1 MDYLDYVQMTRG
13 QQISYKIKSFFTG
26 IPNAIKTIFLYIGYF
41 FKSVFLFIANGFKY
55 YGLRFTQGD
64 GATKASYIIMG
75 AGNIA
80 HKQVMK
86 GIVFLACEVAYIMF
100 MVNFGLTY
108 VSKIYS
114 RGVHVDPKN
123 PDLVV
128 DGVVG
133 NVPIEYEKDDF
144 FGLSDKIANADT
156 ADDSNKVLLFFVLTL
171 MVTIAFFAVYI
182 ANTKSAFATM
192 ETIREGKR
200 PLSFVDE
207 MKTFLDERYHIT
219 LLTLPILLLMVFNIL
234 PIIFTIFMAFTNY
247 DKDHNAFNR
256 LYWWVGFQNFADV
269 FYNNAEKSYTFGKV
283 LLWTLV
289 WAVFAT
295 FSNYILGIVLA
306 LLINKKDIKAKGFWR
321 TMFVITSAV
330 PQFVTLLV
338 MRLILDDKGI
348 MNAILH
354 TNIPFLSETG
364 WARVSVIVVNMWI
377 GIPYTMLS
385 VSGILMN
392 IPEDL
397 YESARIDGANA
408 VQQFTKI
415 TLPYISFVMTP
426 YLISTFVGNINNFN
440 VIYFLTG
447 GKPGAVDYHSGAG
460 TTDLLVTW
468 LYTLTVSEADY
479 KLASVIGI
487 IVFVLCAT
495 GSLITFNMSKAT
507 KNEEEFS

>member
-1 MDYLDYVQMTRG
+1 MDYLDYVQMTKS
-13 QQISYKIKSFFTG
+13 QQIAYKVKSFFTG
-26 IPNAIKTIFLYIGYF
+26 IPNAIKTIFMYIGYF
-41 FKSVFLFIANGFKY
+41 FKNLFVTIANGFKG
-55 YGLRFTQGD
+55 YGQRFAAGD
-64 GATKASYIIMG
+64 GATKLSYIIMG
-75 AGNIA
+75 AGNMA
-80 HKQVMK
+80 HKQLMK
-86 GIVFLACEVAYIMF
+86 GVLFLAAEVAYIYF
-100 MVNFGLTY
+100 MMSFGMTY
-108 VSKIYS
+108 VSKVYS
-114 RGVHVDPKN
+114 FGVNVDPDN
-123 PDLVV
+123 PNVIV

-133 NVPIEYEKDDF
+133 NVPIRYEVDPI
-144 FGLSDKIANADT
+144 FGNKIIANADT

-171 MVTIAFFAVYI
+171 MISIAFFVIYI
-182 ANTKSAFATM
+182 ANTKSAYATQEM
-192 ETIREGKR
+192 LKEGIQ
-200 PLSFVDE
+200 PVGFVDE

-219 LLTLPILLLMVFNIL
+219 LLTLPIFLLMVFNIL

-247 DKDHNAFNR
+247 DKNHNAFNR
-256 LYWWVGFQNFADV
+256 LYWWVGFENFADV
-269 FYNNAEKSYTFGKV
+269 FYNSAEKSQTFGKV
-283 LLWTLV
+283 LVWTLI

-306 LLINKKDIKAKGFWR
+306 LLINKKDIKYKGFWR

-338 MRLILDDKGI
+338 MRLLLDNQGI
-348 MNAILH
+348 VNAMMG
-354 TNIPFLSETG
+354 TNIRFLADEG
-364 WARVSVIVVNMWI
+364 WAKVSVIVVNMWI

-440 VIYFLTG
+440 VIFFLTG
-447 GKPGAVDYHSGAG
+447 GAPESVDYYSGAG

-468 LYTLTVSEADY
+468 LYKLTVSEQDY